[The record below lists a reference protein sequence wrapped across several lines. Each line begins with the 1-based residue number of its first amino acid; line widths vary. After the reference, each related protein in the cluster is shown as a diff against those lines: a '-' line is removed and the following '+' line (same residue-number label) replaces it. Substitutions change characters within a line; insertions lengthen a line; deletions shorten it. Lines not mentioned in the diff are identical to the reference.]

1 MERKTRKEWIFAL
14 TGIDII
20 CVGLFMIYL
29 SAEH

>member
-14 TGIDII
+14 TGIAII